1 MSSSSVK
8 AVLKVASTSDNI
20 SGLSRTISGVVG
32 KVSDFN
38 VSSLLKNMDAGSF
51 AKKFSTP
58 ISGLAKNSNIVDVSK
73 SVTKYADAI
82 PKSADDILGS
92 LSSVDEIADI
102 SGSAAKSADNIADSA
117 DSLKSLSNIENA
129 RSLSKIQAVSSTVAD
144 LGTSSKKI
152 SGVTRRLDG
161 ISDAVVSSSSK
172 LKTIGKSLPDAKNV
186 DEIADAIKS
195 SKGVVRSLDEVGE
208 GAVSIAKKTDDI
220 ADLASG
226 AKKVSKFSKSLE
238 TAGVVLQVGV
248 LAGYYLGVYLNNRG
262 SSNAEDEQGGDPLIL
277 VTDPASTVY
286 EVAEYED
293 PRPTGSTSVEDL
305 VKSREFIIGAIAVA
319 VVMVV

>member
-8 AVLKVASTSDNI
+8 AVLRVASSSDEI
-20 SGLSRTISGVVG
+20 AGLSRTISGVVG

-38 VSSLLKNMDAGSF
+38 VSSLLKSMDAGSF
-51 AKKFSTP
+51 AKKFGAP

-73 SVTKYADAI
+73 SVTKYADAL

-92 LSSVDEIADI
+92 LSSIDEIADV
-102 SGSAAKSADNIADSA
+102 SGTVAKSADNVADGVDA
-117 DSLKSLSNIENA
+117 LRSLSNLENA
-129 RSLSKIQAVSSTVAD
+129 KSLSKIRAVSATVAD

-172 LKTIGKSLPDAKNV
+172 LKKIGKSLPDAKSA
-186 DEIADAIKS
+186 DEVADAIKG

-208 GAVSIAKKTDDI
+208 GAVSISKKTDDV

-226 AKKVSKFSKSLE
+226 AKKSSKFAKSLE

-248 LAGYYLGVYLNNRG
+248 LTGYYLGVYLNNKRTNRLEG
-262 SSNAEDEQGGDPLIL
+262 EGEDDPLIL
-277 VTDPASTVY
+277 VTDPASNVY
-286 EVAEYED
+286 EVAVFED
-293 PRPTGSTSVEDL
+293 QRPSGTTSVEDL
-305 VKSREFIIGAIAVA
+305 IKSKEFIIGAIAVA